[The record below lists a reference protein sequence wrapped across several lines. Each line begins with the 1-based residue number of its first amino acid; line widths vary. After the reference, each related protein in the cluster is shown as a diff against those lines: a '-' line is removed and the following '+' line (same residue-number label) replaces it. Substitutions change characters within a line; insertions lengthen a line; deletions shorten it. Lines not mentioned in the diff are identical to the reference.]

1 MAKSSNKR
9 GGGSLRK
16 LHLVK
21 DPKQGDWTLRLQG
34 SDRAMRRFE
43 TKEDATKGGA
53 LERALGN
60 QGGSVRI
67 HKQDGQIQEERTY
80 PGSKDPP
87 GSRG

>member
-1 MAKSSNKR
+1 MAKGGSKAS
-9 GGGSLRK
+9 GGGLRK

-21 DPKQGDWTLRLQG
+21 DNARGDWELKPEG
-34 SDRAMRRFE
+34 GDRALRRFDR
-43 TKEDATKGGA
+43 KEDATKGGV
-53 LERALGN
+53 LSDALGK

-67 HKQDGQIQEERTY
+67 HKQDGRIQEERTY

>member
-1 MAKSSNKR
+1 
-9 GGGSLRK
+9 
-16 LHLVK
+16 
-21 DPKQGDWTLRLQG
+21 
-34 SDRAMRRFE
+34 
-43 TKEDATKGGA
+43 
-53 LERALGN
+53 LGN

>member
-1 MAKSSNKR
+1 MATSKNKR
-9 GGGSLRK
+9 GGGGLRK

-21 DPKQGDWTLRLQG
+21 DNDKKDWALMPEG
-34 SDRAMRRFE
+34 GDRAVRRFD
-43 TKEDATKGGA
+43 TKEEATKGGA
-53 LERALGN
+53 LSDALGE

-67 HKQDGQIQEERTY
+67 HKQDGKIQEERTY

>member
-1 MAKSSNKR
+1 MAKGTNK
-9 GGGSLRK
+9 GGGGGLRK

-21 DPKQGDWTLRLQG
+21 DNDKKDWALMPQGG
-34 SDRAMRRFE
+34 DRAVRRFD
-43 TKEDATKGGA
+43 TKEEATKGGV
-53 LERALGN
+53 LSDALGK

-67 HKQDGQIQEERTY
+67 HKQDGKIQEERTY

>member
-1 MAKSSNKR
+1 VAKGTNK
-9 GGGSLRK
+9 GGGGDLRK

-21 DPKQGDWTLRLQG
+21 DKGRGDWALKPEG
-34 SDRAMRRFE
+34 GDRAVRRFD
-43 TKEDATKGGA
+43 TKEVATKGGA
-53 LERALGN
+53 LSDALGK

-67 HKQDGQIQEERTY
+67 HKQDGKIQEERTY